1 MISQI
6 FYLLHRSNFKILF
19 VVNQSEVTEI
29 AFLFSFRTKRAFSYS
44 PENLKNIAWFTN
56 YVHLWL
62 SQNISY
68 HHNLSAIFERLT
80 CLYLRSYFIFNYI
93 IFNILLFDHKVT
105 KSENQQKCIH
115 RVCLF
120 YAHM

>member
-6 FYLLHRSNFKILF
+6 FILLHRSNFKILF
-19 VVNQSEVTEI
+19 VVNQSEVAEI
-29 AFLFSFRTKRAFSYS
+29 AFLFSFKIKRAFSYS

-62 SQNISY
+62 LQNISY

-80 CLYLRSYFIFNYI
+80 CL
-93 IFNILLFDHKVT
+93 
-105 KSENQQKCIH
+105 
-115 RVCLF
+115 
-120 YAHM
+120 